1 MVVILLV
8 GALGKSSAVMTER
21 YTIEPAKRFVV
32 VPVRIKPAP
41 AETFAWPDANRAFP
55 LPYTP
60 CVRDVTSGHTVMPG
74 GERTPNTSHTDQRQ
88 DVVRRK
94 DERGTLAVKQEEIVT
109 SKSTLPTAG
118 SQTDNKFIK
127 QAKEDLAKRL
137 KVDINQIELLEF
149 KAVLWPDGGMGCP
162 RPGMVY
168 IQVQQEGYRIR
179 LRVGDRLFAY
189 HGGGNRPPF
198 LCEKTAK

>member
-1 MVVILLV
+1 
-8 GALGKSSAVMTER
+8 
-21 YTIEPAKRFVV
+21 
-32 VPVRIKPAP
+32 
-41 AETFAWPDANRAFP
+41 
-55 LPYTP
+55 
-60 CVRDVTSGHTVMPG
+60 
-74 GERTPNTSHTDQRQ
+74 
-88 DVVRRK
+88 
-94 DERGTLAVKQEEIVT
+94 LAVKQEEIVT